1 MKWRG
6 GRALGLLLCGALAAV
21 DGAAAVAGR
30 QSQSS
35 AGAGPL
41 DVHARAWRPGEV
53 VRVEWEAGGVPA
65 GNGVQQAEVRA
76 FGRAV
81 PAYRVDTRWQALVG
95 IDLDQAPGEYDVVAV
110 AGTGQALG
118 SRHITLEPAR
128 FTTRV
133 LKVDPD
139 FVNPPASV
147 MPRIRREAQLMQDT
161 FAASAAERYWSGPFI
176 RPVPHRAN
184 SRFGQ
189 RSVFNGEPRNSHTGT
204 DFLSPTGTPVRAPQA
219 GRVVI
224 ARDLYFSGGTVVIDH
239 GLGVFSLL
247 AHLSRV
253 GTTEGAAVAAG
264 DVVGLVGATGR
275 VTGAHLHWG
284 LRLGGARVDPLA
296 LVDVLSAP
304 ALPSGLR

>member
-1 MKWRG
+1 MRRRRG
-6 GRALGLLLCGALAAV
+6 HALGLLLCGALAAV

-30 QSQSS
+30 EPQSS
-35 AGAGPL
+35 VRAL
-41 DVHARAWRPGEV
+41 TLNLYARARRPGEV
-53 VRVEWEAGGVPA
+53 LRVEWEAGGMPASDGVPL
-65 GNGVQQAEVRA
+65 AEVRA

-110 AGTGQALG
+110 TGTGQTIG
-118 SRHITLEPAR
+118 SRPITLEPPR

>member
-1 MKWRG
+1 VRWRG
-6 GRALGLLLCGALAAV
+6 SRALGVLLCGALAT
-21 DGAAAVAGR
+21 
-30 QSQSS
+30 
-35 AGAGPL
+35 L
-41 DVHARAWRPGEV
+41 DVAAGLATLLPQTAARTLNLQARAWRPGEV
-53 VRVEWEAGGVPA
+53 LRVEWEADAPA
-65 GNGVQQAEVRA
+65 TAGPQPAEVRA

-81 PAYRVDTRWQALVG
+81 PAYRVDTHWQALVG
-95 IDLDQAPGEYDVVAV
+95 IDLDQSPGDYEVVAV
-110 AGTGQALG
+110 AGTGQTIG
-118 SRHITLEPAR
+118 TGRVTLEPAR

-139 FVNPPASV
+139 FVNPPAAV
-147 MPRIRREAQLMQDT
+147 IPRIQREAQLMQEV
-161 FAASAAERYWSGPFI
+161 FEASAAARYWTGPFI

-204 DFLSPTGTPVRAPQA
+204 DFLSPAGTPVRAPQA

-239 GLGVFSLL
+239 GLGAFSLL

-296 LVDVLSAP
+296 LVEVLAAPRATSPP
-304 ALPSGLR
+304 ALP